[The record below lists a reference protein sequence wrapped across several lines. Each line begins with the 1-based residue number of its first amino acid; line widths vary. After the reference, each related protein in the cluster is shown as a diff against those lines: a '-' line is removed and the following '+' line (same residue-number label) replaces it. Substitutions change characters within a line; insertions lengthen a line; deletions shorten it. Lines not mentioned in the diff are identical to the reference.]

1 MSIEKSKL
9 LSSPLESPNQ
19 PTFYFL
25 NRSDSS
31 NARAAVEKERSKS
44 IGSYGS
50 NDESKSRNNSLHSK
64 NKLELTDQPKGLQ
77 KEFGSNIKSQVVN
90 EDGLIDINNSNNNNN
105 QSSFIGG
112 IVNSFGNLFS
122 KRSDH
127 AYANLNNISR
137 QFVRKV
143 PVKVEPKVYFANE
156 RTFLAW
162 LHMSVTLAS
171 ISVAI
176 IA

>member
-9 LSSPLESPNQ
+9 LSSSPNQ

-31 NARAAVEKERSKS
+31 NARAAALEERSM
-44 IGSYGS
+44 SYGS
-50 NDESKSRNNSLHSK
+50 NDDFKSRSLNIK
-64 NKLELTDQPKGLQ
+64 NKIELTDAPKGY
-77 KEFGSNIKSQVVN
+77 GSNSKLEVVD
-90 EDGLIDINNSNNNNN
+90 EDGIIDNNNSNVNE
-105 QSSFIGG
+105 SSFIGG
-112 IVNSFGNLFS
+112 IVNSFSNLFK

-127 AYANLNNISR
+127 AYSSLNNTTRS
-137 QFVRKV
+137 FVRKV